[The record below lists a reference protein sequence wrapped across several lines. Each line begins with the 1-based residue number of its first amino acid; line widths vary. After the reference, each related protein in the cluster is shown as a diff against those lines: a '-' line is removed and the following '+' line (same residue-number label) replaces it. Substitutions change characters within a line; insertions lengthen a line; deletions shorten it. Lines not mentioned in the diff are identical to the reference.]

1 MPEGSLSVSKALSN
15 VSLHFKNEEY
25 VWPKV
30 FGEVPVKNESGHYW
44 IYTKNFRLED
54 SYRADKAPAEMASWD
69 VSTASYYIER
79 HALKD
84 AVSQRDRD
92 NSDLPGSSLD
102 QDTTE
107 FLTDKLMM
115 RMEYEGQ
122 KLLFTTT
129 TFSSNATLT
138 TATSWNYNTTT
149 SAPLQAGL
157 SATGYVLSV
166 SGKRVNTLVTNWDVF
181 AALKENNNVYNR
193 LAYTKDQILTEQI
206 LASMFDVSKFVVGT
220 AYYETNQEGLDAT
233 SSAIWPSDVL
243 MMYQESKPGIKKL
256 TTAHIL
262 RNKYYGMP
270 YSVTKWFDKDIKAD
284 YIEVEYKASPKAV
297 CTLTAYLFKTA
308 ALI

>member
-1 MPEGSLSVSKALSN
+1 MPEGSLSVSKALQN

-25 VWPKV
+25 IWPKV

-69 VSTASYYIER
+69 VSTATYYIER

-84 AVSQRDRD
+84 VVSQRDRD
-92 NSDLPGSSLD
+92 NSDLPGSID
-102 QDTTE
+102 NDTTE
-107 FLTDKLMM
+107 FLTDKLQM

-181 AALKENNNVYNR
+181 AALKENNNVYSR

-206 LASMFDVSKFVVGT
+206 LSSMFDVNKFLVGT

-243 MMYQESKPGIKKL
+243 MMYQEPRPGIKKL
-256 TTAHIL
+256 STAHIL

-270 YSVTKWFDKDIKAD
+270 YSVSKWYDKNIKAD

>member
-1 MPEGSLSVSKALSN
+1 MPEGSLSVSKALQN

-25 VWPKV
+25 IWPKV

-44 IYTKNFRLED
+44 VYTKDFRLDET
-54 SYRADKAPAEMASWD
+54 YRADKTESNQVSWKA
-69 VSTASYYIER
+69 STASYVIER

-84 AVSQRDRD
+84 SVSQRDRD
-92 NSDLPGSSLD
+92 NSDLPGGSID
-102 QDTTE
+102 NDTTE
-107 FLTDKLMM
+107 FLTDKLNL

-149 SAPLQAGL
+149 SAPIQNGL
-157 SATGYVLSV
+157 SATGYVLAV
-166 SGKRVNTLVTNWDVF
+166 SGKRVNKVVTNWDVL

-193 LAYTKDQILTEQI
+193 LAYTKDKMLTEQI
-206 LASMFDVSKFVVGT
+206 LASMFDVGEFLVGT

-233 SSAIWPSDVL
+233 SSAIWPADAL
-243 MMYQESKPGIKKL
+243 FMYQESKPGIKKL

-262 RNKYYGMP
+262 RNNYYGMP
-270 YSVTKWFDKDIKAD
+270 YKVSKWYEKRIDAD
-284 YIEVEYKASPKAV
+284 WIEVEYKATPKAV